1 MSEPEELKET
11 LPVQRVC
18 EADILDTIVLHI
30 KTGDAIAN
38 DYNLFRSGSEAQKR
52 HSIQPLLS
60 DVLHCLKRKEPDIV
74 FSEIALRIVQESTA
88 WYSWRSKCVA
98 MLILVILNG
107 TSSLRERIRLF
118 LRNRFYRDIL
128 LDTHPEVYNC
138 FYQVMESMRTE
149 EDCVGWLGA
158 MGAVEHRATGAFS
171 QWFSY
176 LRKWVSPVSPASAME
191 SLLSALPDELSY
203 EDVVHMQL
211 YVLECVSFAAHRHVV
226 ESL

>member
-1 MSEPEELKET
+1 M
-11 LPVQRVC
+11 
-18 EADILDTIVLHI
+18 
-30 KTGDAIAN
+30 
-38 DYNLFRSGSEAQKR
+38 
-52 HSIQPLLS
+52 
-60 DVLHCLKRKEPDIV
+60 
-74 FSEIALRIVQESTA
+74 
-88 WYSWRSKCVA
+88 
-98 MLILVILNG
+98 
-107 TSSLRERIRLF
+107 
-118 LRNRFYRDIL
+118 

-211 YVLECVSFAAHRHVV
+211 YVLECVSFAANRHGV